1 MTRALCAALCR
12 AWLLLA
18 ATAALSAGRRALL
31 PPANAR
37 VAVGAWGGG
46 CGRATGGEGGWH
58 PKTPDLETGG
68 IEIGIKNK

>member
-37 VAVGAWGGG
+37 VAVGAWGADGLRVG
-46 CGRATGGEGGWH
+46 KEGGA
-58 PKTPDLETGG
+58 PKLLTSRRE
-68 IEIGIKNK
+68 E